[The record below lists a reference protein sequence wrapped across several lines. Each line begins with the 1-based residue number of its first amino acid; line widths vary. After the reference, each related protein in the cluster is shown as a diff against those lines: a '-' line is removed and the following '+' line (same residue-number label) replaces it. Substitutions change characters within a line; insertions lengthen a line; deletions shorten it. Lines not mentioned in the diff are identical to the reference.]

1 MKYTLLLFL
10 FFQFISCKKTSD
22 ENNFSKVELVYVAN
36 TENEV
41 VANNITYKGDFI
53 TLKLLKNYYK
63 EKNDTLSLSK
73 SIYITLP
80 KNENSFIFLNDSQ
93 HQISSYKSS
102 KKGLSKIVPM
112 TIQPSLFEGKKLDK
126 LTWSIKIDNS
136 EFTLDK
142 IIKFELDRGKTIR
155 LK

>member
-1 MKYTLLLFL
+1 MKYSLLLFL
-10 FFQFISCKKTSD
+10 FFLFISCKNASD
-22 ENNFSKVELVYVAN
+22 ENDFSKVELVYVASN
-36 TENEV
+36 ENEV

-63 EKNDTLSLSK
+63 EKNDTLSWSK

-80 KNENSFIFLNDSQ
+80 KKENSFVFLNDSQ

-102 KKGLSKIVPM
+102 KKGLCKIVPM
-112 TIQPSLFEGKKLDK
+112 TVKSTLFEGKKIEK
-126 LTWSIKIDNS
+126 LTWSIKIENP

-142 IIKFELDRGKTIR
+142 IIKFELDTGKTIR